1 MEITGRVTANAEVR
15 TTPSGKK
22 VVGFN
27 IAKNETFKSGGEKK
41 TRTHYFE
48 CSYWNNEGI
57 AIYLTKGSLVT
68 LSGMAGARAYTTSSG
83 EVKAVATFRVERISL
98 EGKGNTQPETQQQ
111 NQSPAE
117 TAVYQPPAAVD
128 TIPVPEDDLP
138 F

>member
-15 TTPSGKK
+15 TTSSGKK

-27 IAKNETFKSGGEKK
+27 IAKNETFKSNGEKK
-41 TRTHYFE
+41 QRTHYFE

-57 AIYLTKGSLVT
+57 ALYLTKGSLVT
-68 LSGMAGARAYTTSSG
+68 LTGMAGAKAYISNG
-83 EVKAVATFRVERISL
+83 EAKAVATFRVERISL
-98 EGKGNTQPETQQQ
+98 EGKGNPQPQTQQEDK
-111 NQSPAE
+111 PA
-117 TAVYQPPAAVD
+117 AQAGVYQPSAGVD